1 MKSRKFRSNLRVVLI
16 YTLFSGLWILISDR
30 LLAFLIS
37 DASTITA
44 IQTYKGW
51 FFVAVSALL
60 IFFLLQNE
68 TSHRQTAED
77 KSQESEE
84 RYRLLFENSTEA
96 ILLTMPDGHILSAN
110 PAACQLFERTE
121 QELCQVGRNGM
132 VDLTDPRLEKAIE
145 ERSRTGRFRG
155 ELTFIRKDGSK
166 FEGDISSLIFK
177 DKDGNVRASMIIRDI
192 SERKKAEQA
201 LRESENLFSKIFQ
214 SSPIGINIFRV
225 SDGRSVVINDAFL
238 SIIGY
243 SRQEV
248 VGHSAAE
255 LNLFVDA
262 DVRDGWM
269 KKLREGGDVHNQDA
283 RIRSKSGEIKNTLAS
298 LNVVEIKG
306 EPMIM
311 VITSDI
317 TKRKHTEDEL
327 RKSEE
332 NFSKAFM
339 SSPAAL
345 LITRLK
351 DGQYIEFND
360 AYLDIVGY
368 SRKELIGRKTTE
380 FNIFINTAERQAIV
394 SKLLA
399 NGSIRGLET
408 SIRHRSGAIRH
419 VIASQEIIKF
429 NDNEDCI
436 LSLFLDITERK
447 MAEAKIQRQLQ
458 HINSLHTIDQAIGSN
473 LGLHDTLNVVLQ
485 QVISQLEVDVAD
497 VLLMD
502 DQHEY
507 LECVALQGFSA
518 DATPD
523 LRVKLNESH
532 AGRAIHERTMIHIS
546 NLLEA
551 DDLPIGSMPVS
562 TDGFIDYYCIPLLV
576 KQEVKGVL
584 EINHHARINPDIDWL
599 AFFETI
605 ADQAAI
611 AIDNTQLF
619 EGLQRTNAELEQR
632 VKVRTA
638 DLLHMNT
645 ELEYANR
652 AKDEFLANMS
662 HELRTPLTNILGLA
676 ESMQLSTY
684 GEPNEKQVKA
694 LQNIESSGRHLLELI
709 NDILDLSKIEA
720 GKFDI
725 YPEEVNIDEICRASL
740 LFIREQAQKKSIM
753 VNYQLLEDVKTVL
766 ADPRRLKQILVNLLS
781 NAVKFTPD
789 NGRVTLT
796 VHADAEHG
804 QMHFSVIDSGIGIAQ
819 EDLSRL
825 FTPFTQVDSSLNR
838 QYEGTGLGLV
848 LVFRLAEM
856 HRGSVHVESEAG
868 RGSSFTVSLP
878 WLPLGTDQ
886 RKTPGAD
893 AQVESRAVQPPNS
906 LGTLLL
912 VDDNLAN
919 IEAIGDYLQYHGYTV
934 VVASNGLEALV
945 KAEESNPRLIL
956 MDIQM
961 PVMDGL
967 ESMRRLRADPRF
979 IITPIIALTA
989 LAMSGDRERC
999 LEAGAT
1005 DYLSKPVRL
1014 KELAERVKSLLK

>member
-1 MKSRKFRSNLRVVLI
+1 
-16 YTLFSGLWILISDR
+16 
-30 LLAFLIS
+30 
-37 DASTITA
+37 
-44 IQTYKGW
+44 
-51 FFVAVSALL
+51 
-60 IFFLLQNE
+60 
-68 TSHRQTAED
+68 
-77 KSQESEE
+77 
-84 RYRLLFENSTEA
+84 
-96 ILLTMPDGHILSAN
+96 
-110 PAACQLFERTE
+110 
-121 QELCQVGRNGM
+121 
-132 VDLTDPRLEKAIE
+132 
-145 ERSRTGRFRG
+145 
-155 ELTFIRKDGSK
+155 
-166 FEGDISSLIFK
+166 
-177 DKDGNVRASMIIRDI
+177 
-192 SERKKAEQA
+192 
-201 LRESENLFSKIFQ
+201 
-214 SSPIGINIFRV
+214 
-225 SDGRSVVINDAFL
+225 
-238 SIIGY
+238 
-243 SRQEV
+243 
-248 VGHSAAE
+248 
-255 LNLFVDA
+255 
-262 DVRDGWM
+262 
-269 KKLREGGDVHNQDA
+269 
-283 RIRSKSGEIKNTLAS
+283 
-298 LNVVEIKG
+298 
-306 EPMIM
+306 
-311 VITSDI
+311 
-317 TKRKHTEDEL
+317 
-327 RKSEE
+327 
-332 NFSKAFM
+332 
-339 SSPAAL
+339 
-345 LITRLK
+345 
-351 DGQYIEFND
+351 
-360 AYLDIVGY
+360 
-368 SRKELIGRKTTE
+368 
-380 FNIFINTAERQAIV
+380 
-394 SKLLA
+394 
-399 NGSIRGLET
+399 
-408 SIRHRSGAIRH
+408 
-419 VIASQEIIKF
+419 
-429 NDNEDCI
+429 
-436 LSLFLDITERK
+436 
-447 MAEAKIQRQLQ
+447 
-458 HINSLHTIDQAIGSN
+458 
-473 LGLHDTLNVVLQ
+473 
-485 QVISQLEVDVAD
+485 
-497 VLLMD
+497 
-502 DQHEY
+502 
-507 LECVALQGFSA
+507 
-518 DATPD
+518 
-523 LRVKLNESH
+523 
-532 AGRAIHERTMIHIS
+532 
-546 NLLEA
+546 
-551 DDLPIGSMPVS
+551 
-562 TDGFIDYYCIPLLV
+562 
-576 KQEVKGVL
+576 
-584 EINHHARINPDIDWL
+584 
-599 AFFETI
+599 
-605 ADQAAI
+605 
-611 AIDNTQLF
+611 
-619 EGLQRTNAELEQR
+619 LQRTNAELEQR